1 MFKKFVAVFMA
12 FTLLFVLVNQTAD
25 AKPRGSIKS
34 PKKSYTQTPT
44 TPKTDNN
51 VSQTNPGTKT
61 GTTTGTT
68 GKTTANR
75 GFFSGGSFMKG
86 LMIGGIAGLLFGGLF
101 SNMGFLGNLIG
112 LLMNIMAIV
121 ALIALVRFGIRY
133 FRDRRHSYNRRR

>member
-25 AKPRGSIKS
+25 AKPRRSIKS
-34 PKKSYTQTPT
+34 PKQSYTQ

-61 GTTTGTT
+61 GTTTGTA
-68 GKTTANR
+68 GKTTTANR

-101 SNMGFLGNLIG
+101 SNMGFFGDLIG
-112 LLMNIMAIV
+112 LFMNIIAII
-121 ALIALVRFGIRY
+121 ALIALVRFAIRY

>member
-1 MFKKFVAVFMA
+1 MV

-34 PKKSYTQTPT
+34 PKKSYTQTP
-44 TPKTDNN
+44 KQDNN

-61 GTTTGTT
+61 GTTSGTT
-68 GKTTANR
+68 GKTTTANR

-121 ALIALVRFGIRY
+121 ALIALVRLGIRY

>member
-12 FTLLFVLVNQTAD
+12 FTLLFVLVNQTVD

-34 PKKSYTQTPT
+34 PKKSYTQ

-61 GTTTGTT
+61 GTTA
-68 GKTTANR
+68 GKTGSTTTNR

-86 LMIGGIAGLLFGGLF
+86 LMIGGIAGLVFGGLF